1 MVAKNV
7 KTTVMNSNWMRP
19 FHLHPCPRLEVIVDV
34 DRQANMIML
43 TLWSVWSKMCQDRSY
58 GLEQI
63 VYSMKGSTCPF
74 WSWWSGKTEIS
85 IVPLHENVSRP
96 LDGLDCNLCGSRRKC
111 PFDLE
116 SVDKQRRS
124 IVHIVRMCQ
133 DRFWTWMKL
142 LVINRIVH
150 VDLEEMETERKIVHV
165 HEDLRSQVNCEG
177 LIFTLFH

>member
-1 MVAKNV
+1 MCQTAEG
-7 KTTVMNSNWMRP
+7 
-19 FHLHPCPRLEVIVDV
+19 L
-34 DRQANMIML
+34 MILMIRL

-116 SVDKQRRS
+116 RVDKQLEVLS
-124 IVHIVRMCQ
+124 ILLECVKTASGLECKSTSGECTCPCWSWRNWNRKKYCPCSWRLDDQ
-133 DRFWTWMKL
+133 D
-142 LVINRIVH
+142 
-150 VDLEEMETERKIVHV
+150 
-165 HEDLRSQVNCEG
+165 QVNCEG
-177 LIFTLFH
+177 LIFTLLR